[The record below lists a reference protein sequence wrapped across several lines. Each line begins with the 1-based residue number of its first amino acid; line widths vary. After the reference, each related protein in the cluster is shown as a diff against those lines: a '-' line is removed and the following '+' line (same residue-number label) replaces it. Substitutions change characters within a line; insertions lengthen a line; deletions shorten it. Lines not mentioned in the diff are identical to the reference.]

1 MKKSSKIIILS
12 VTLIFLTTFNPND
25 FNLSKEKDWY
35 FFQIK
40 KIDIINSKLVRKNEV
55 EENLK
60 EIYGK
65 NIIFINRENIEKPLK
80 SINFLDK
87 IEVKKKYPNTI
98 IIKIYETKPI
108 ALLFK
113 KDKKYLIDS
122 KSNLINFKNN
132 ERYKNLPNVFGA
144 KGVEKEFIFFFNLL
158 KEKNFPTKLIENFY
172 YFKIGRWNIKLYDN
186 KTIKYP
192 SKNMKESI
200 QKSVQLLNNKDFEKY
215 NIIDLRINDK
225 IIVE

>member
-80 SINFLDK
+80 SINFLEK

-98 IIKIYETKPI
+98 IIKIFETKPI
-108 ALLFK
+108 AFLFK

-122 KSNLINFKNN
+122 KSNLITFKNN

-144 KGVEKEFIFFFNLL
+144 KGVEK
-158 KEKNFPTKLIENFY
+158 
-172 YFKIGRWNIKLYDN
+172 
-186 KTIKYP
+186 
-192 SKNMKESI
+192 
-200 QKSVQLLNNKDFEKY
+200 
-215 NIIDLRINDK
+215 
-225 IIVE
+225 